1 MDIFILAGYTVVY
14 MSSVFKITTEQFEGP
29 IELLLSLI
37 KEHKL
42 PINEI
47 SLAKITD
54 DYLRIMTE
62 SQNQSYDEVTQ
73 FMTIAGTLILIKSK
87 SLLPVLDLTD
97 EEEENIADL
106 ERRLKLYEAY
116 KEVGDQL
123 VEQYK
128 TTPLFGR
135 SYVTKTAVFAPDKK
149 VTPEGLVE
157 SLQGVLNEIQKFTKK
172 DMPQQRVKA
181 VMHLEE
187 MVDNLIERVK
197 RDMNVSFHEFTH
209 GMRKSRNADISEHK
223 SYMVVGFLAMLEM
236 VRNGIIAVD
245 QKDAYQD
252 ILINKN

>member
-1 MDIFILAGYTVVY
+1 
-14 MSSVFKITTEQFEGP
+14 MSSVFTITTEQFEGP

-37 KEHKL
+37 KERKL

-54 DYLRIMTE
+54 DYLRIMAE
-62 SQNQSYDEVTQ
+62 NQNQSYDEVTQ
-73 FMTIAGTLILIKSK
+73 FMTIAGTLVLIKSK
-87 SLLPVLDLTD
+87 SLLPVLELTD

-116 KEVGDQL
+116 KEVGNQL

-135 SYVTKTAVFAPDKK
+135 SYVTKNAVFAPDKNI
-149 VTPEGLVE
+149 TSESLVE
-157 SLQGVLNEIQKFTKK
+157 SLQDVLHEIQRFMKK
-172 DMPQQRVKA
+172 DIPQQRVKA

-197 RDMNVSFHEFTH
+197 RDMNVSFHEFAH
-209 GMRKSRNADISEHK
+209 GMRKSRNADITEHK
-223 SYMVVGFLAMLEM
+223 SYVVVGFLAMLEM

-245 QKDAYQD
+245 QQDAYED

>member
-1 MDIFILAGYTVVY
+1 M
-14 MSSVFKITTEQFEGP
+14 SVFTITTEQFEGP

-37 KEHKL
+37 KERKL

-54 DYLRIMTE
+54 DYLRIMSE
-62 SQNQSYDEVTQ
+62 SQDQSYDEVTQ

-87 SLLPVLDLTD
+87 SLLPILELTD

-116 KEVGDQL
+116 KEVGEAL
-123 VEQYK
+123 VSEYK
-128 TTPLFGR
+128 TSPLFGR
-135 SYVTKTAVFAPDKK
+135 SYIVKKAVFAPDPKI
-149 VTPEGLVE
+149 TTENLVE
-157 SLQGVLNEIQKFTKK
+157 SLQDVLNEIQKFKKK
-172 DMPQQRVKA
+172 DIPEQRVRA
-181 VMHLEE
+181 VVHLEE
-187 MVDNLIERVK
+187 MVDSLIDRVK
-197 RDMNVSFHEFTH
+197 QSMNVSFNEFTH
-209 GMRKSRNADISEHK
+209 GMRKSKNVDISEHK
-223 SYMVVGFLAMLEM
+223 SYVVVGFLAMLEM